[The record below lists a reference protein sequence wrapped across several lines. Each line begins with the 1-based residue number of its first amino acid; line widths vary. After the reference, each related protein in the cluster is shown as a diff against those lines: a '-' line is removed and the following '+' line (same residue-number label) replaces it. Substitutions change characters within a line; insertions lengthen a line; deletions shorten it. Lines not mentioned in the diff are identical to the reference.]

1 MFRRAI
7 FIFISNIGS
16 RIITERYLELW
27 RNEGKRREDMT
38 INDFDKVINKGAFN
52 ERGKRSLLF

>member
-1 MFRRAI
+1 MVFRRAI
-7 FIFISNIGS
+7 FIFISNIGD

-38 INDFDKVINKGAFN
+38 IYDFDKIINKGAFN
-52 ERGKRSLLF
+52 EQGKR